1 MASWL
6 SKLLG
11 PSKQGAP
18 AGPSAPQTTSAGAS
32 TRPATGASLPPAD
45 AAPMPAALSGSRRPL
60 FQREGQLAGFEFMVA
75 GAYAQRL
82 ARRTDPVAYAAHAA
96 ALMGSVRATLA
107 TRRVALLSLP
117 LNVATRP
124 SVLTQLPAGA
134 LLALTE
140 VDPRREEDVAALLL
154 LRPSGVRLGAVD
166 QAIPGGSFVLLDG
179 AQLGDDTLAESVAH
193 WRHTQPEQRLI
204 VTGLADIES
213 LEAALQLGVDWASG
227 VVDRRRSPRPAPGLS
242 VRAQR
247 LCVLINHIVRDD
259 DLSSLANE
267 LRTEVEMSYQLLAHA
282 NSPLLALTRR
292 ADSVEQAVMLLG
304 RDGLYRWLT
313 LQLLSAGDARPTS
326 RALQEVS
333 LARAH
338 LLEALAPAAGAPPG
352 LWFTVGLLSLLEVLL
367 KQPMVDV
374 LAPLQLPEPAV
385 LALVERSGPWA
396 YALDLVQ
403 ALEQGAMDQAEEH
416 AQALGG
422 LDQVTP
428 LADAAWAWA
437 AQAVR
442 GS

>member
-1 MASWL
+1 
-6 SKLLG
+6 
-11 PSKQGAP
+11 
-18 AGPSAPQTTSAGAS
+18 
-32 TRPATGASLPPAD
+32 
-45 AAPMPAALSGSRRPL
+45 
-60 FQREGQLAGFEFMVA
+60 MVA

-134 LLALTE
+134 LLALTDVE
-140 VDPRREEDVAALLL
+140 PRREEDMAALLL
-154 LRPSGVRLGAVD
+154 LRPCGVRLGGID

-247 LCVLINHIVRDD
+247 LCVLISHIVRDD

-338 LLEALAPAAGAPPG
+338 LLEALAPSAGAPPG

-367 KQPMVDV
+367 KQPMVEV

-403 ALEQGAMDQAEEH
+403 ALEQGAMDQAEEY

-442 GS
+442 GG